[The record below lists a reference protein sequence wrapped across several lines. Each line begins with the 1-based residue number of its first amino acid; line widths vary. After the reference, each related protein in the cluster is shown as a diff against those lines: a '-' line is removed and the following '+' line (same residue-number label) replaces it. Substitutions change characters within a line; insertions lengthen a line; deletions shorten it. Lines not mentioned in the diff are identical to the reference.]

1 MNKEKDQ
8 NKIGLYRSRIQF
20 TPEEVSNLLGHGQAG
35 MLAKYEDGLA
45 LPPLKAALR
54 LAIILRVPVEFLFP
68 ELYERLRNEVRAEEE
83 RQRQLRWSKTRNEGA
98 Q

>member
-8 NKIGLYRSRIQF
+8 NKIGLYRSRMQF
-20 TPEEVSNLLGHGQAG
+20 TPEEVSNLLGQGQAG
-35 MLAKYEDGLA
+35 MLAKYENGLA

-68 ELYERLRNEVRAEEE
+68 ELYERLRNEVRVEEE
-83 RQRQLRWSKTRNEGA
+83 GQRQLRWSKTRNEGV